1 MIALL
6 LAASMSLVVALII
19 TPVLM
24 SALRRRGIGQLIREE
39 GPAGHKTK
47 AGTPTMG
54 GLAIVGGG
62 VAGYVFAHVR
72 SSVSFESTGLS
83 LMGLVIGLMI
93 VGWLDDYL
101 GIRRGKNLGLNKR
114 GKSGLQLSVALAFA
128 VLALEWVG
136 ASTQLSY
143 ARTLGPDL
151 GDAGFVIWAIFLIV
165 GSSNGVN
172 LTDGLDGLA
181 GGSAAMV
188 FGAYVIIAFWQ
199 FRHVE
204 VYGIAGDQALDTAV
218 VAAAMLGGCIG
229 FLWFNAAPAQIFMG
243 DTGSLAIGGA
253 IAGLAVVTHTHLLLP
268 ILSMLY
274 VFETVSVMLQIFSF
288 HVLGPDRRFFK
299 MAPIH
304 HHFELLGW
312 PETRVIVRFWLMAGM
327 ATALGL
333 GLFYADFIQIP
344 GVSD

>member
-19 TPVLM
+19 TPLLM
-24 SALRRRGIGQLIREE
+24 SGLRRRGIGQLIREE

-83 LMGLVIGLMI
+83 LMGLVIGLMA

-204 VYGIAGDQALDTAV
+204 VYGIAGEQALDTAV

-243 DTGSLAIGGA
+243 DTGSLAIGGG
-253 IAGLAVVTHTHLLLP
+253 IAGLAVVTNTHLLLP
-268 ILSMLY
+268 ILSLLY

-333 GLFYADFIQIP
+333 GLFYADFLQIP

>member
-6 LAASMSLVVALII
+6 LAAAMALIVSLVI
-19 TPVLM
+19 TPLLM
-24 SALRRRGIGQLIREE
+24 SGLRRRGIGQLIREE

-62 VAGYVFAHVR
+62 VAGYLFAHVR
-72 SSVSFESTGLS
+72 SSVSFEATGLG
-83 LMGLVIGLMI
+83 LMGLIVALMG

-101 GIRRGKNLGLNKR
+101 GISRGKNLGLNKR
-114 GKSGLQLSVALAFA
+114 GKSGLQLVVAITFA
-128 VLALEWVG
+128 VLAVAWIG
-136 ASTQLSY
+136 ASTNLSY
-143 ARTLGPDL
+143 ARTLGVDL
-151 GDAGFVIWAIFLIV
+151 GDFGFVVWAVFLIV

-204 VYGIAGDQALDTAV
+204 VYGIAGDHALDTAV

-243 DTGSLAIGGA
+243 DTGALAIGGG
-253 IAGLAVVTHTHLLLP
+253 IAGLALVTNTHLLLP
-268 ILSMLY
+268 ILSLLY
-274 VFETVSVMLQIFSF
+274 VFETVSVILQIFSF

-344 GVSD
+344 GARD